1 MPSQLRKQKDHQRR
15 MLTRSRLLDAAEAV
29 FARGGFHQ
37 TLVSDIVAQAGV
49 GQGTFYRNFS
59 SKREVFEALFDRLV
73 ARLLS
78 EFGPMSDRPP
88 MSLTEYREASA
99 AAIRRMAATVERN
112 RELVLLLM
120 RQAPSVDAEFGL
132 KVQDTYDRFARIAQ
146 HYLDHAIQQGF
157 ARPCRSGLVAQAL
170 VGIALRTVDLWL
182 GGRLPAE
189 SVDTAIED
197 LVSFA
202 FTGLQKERTHE

>member
-1 MPSQLRKQKDHQRR
+1 MTTELRRQKDEERR
-15 MLTRSRLLDAAEAV
+15 MRTHSKLLDAAASV
-29 FARGGFHQ
+29 FAKEGFHRA
-37 TLVSDIVAQAGV
+37 LVSDIVSQAGV

-88 MSLTEYREASA
+88 MSLSEYRVASQSV
-99 AAIRRMAATVERN
+99 IRRMAATVERN

-120 RQAPSVDAEFGL
+120 RQAPSVDAEFEH
-132 KVQDTYDRFARIAQ
+132 KVQDTYDRFAQMAQ
-146 HYLDHAIQQGF
+146 YYLDHAVEQGF
-157 ARPCRSGLVAQAL
+157 ARACRSQLVAQAL

-182 GGRLPAE
+182 GRRLPVD
-189 SVDTAIED
+189 SVEDAIED
-197 LVSFA
+197 LVDFA
-202 FTGLQKERTHE
+202 FTGLQKETDHA